1 MRIIITE
8 TQLKRVLLYETKQ
21 EVITDE
27 FLDKAK
33 DIVTKLQN
41 RGFSLDSA
49 CAMAGNI
56 WAESQF
62 DSSNEGDNG
71 AYGLLQWLGD
81 RKKALNSLAVHRK
94 VDVSSEKLQLDFI
107 KIELKDGYKIGGEFI
122 PNLPEDIRD
131 ANEYEVDR
139 FNSAMKSDTIPAKA
153 YSFAIKSERCGD
165 CGGTLGIRKQSAK
178 RIHDYIN
185 GTYKKTNGNVKSTTS
200 STTKKEE
207 KGSHSVGS
215 TIYPKESEGYTN
227 VRKDANRES
236 DRVAK
241 IMSPNKIGTIT
252 KIKTDDDGYQW
263 YQVTLDKKVGGFTT
277 GWVRSDAIK

>member
-21 EVITDE
+21 QVITDE
-27 FLDKAK
+27 YLDKAK

-62 DSSNEGDNG
+62 DPTEKGPNG
-71 AYGLLQWLGD
+71 AWGLLQWTSD

-94 VDVSSEKLQLDFI
+94 VPISEEQLQLDFI

-122 PNLPEDIRD
+122 PNLPKDIKD
-131 ANEYEVDR
+131 AHEYEIDQ

-153 YSFAIKSERCGD
+153 SSFAKKVERCGD
-165 CGGTLGIRKQSAK
+165 CGGTLDIRKQSAK
-178 RIHDYIN
+178 RINDYIN
-185 GTYKKTNGNVKSTTS
+185 GTYSKSSTKSTPT
-200 STTKKEE
+200 STTKKEVS
-207 KGSHSVGS
+207 GSHSVGS
-215 TIYPKESEGYTN
+215 TVYPKESEGYAN
-227 VRKDANRES
+227 VRQDPNRGSE
-236 DRVAK
+236 RIAIV
-241 IMSPNKIGTIT
+241 MSPNKIGKIT
-252 KIKTDDDGYQW
+252 KVEIDGVGNEW
-263 YQVTLDKKVGGFTT
+263 YQVTLDKKVGELTT
-277 GWVRSDAIK
+277 GWVRSDAVK

>member
-21 EVITDE
+21 QVITDE
-27 FLDKAK
+27 YLDKAK

-62 DSSNEGDNG
+62 DSSSEGSNG
-71 AYGLLQWLGD
+71 AFGLLQWLGD

-94 VDVSSEKLQLDFI
+94 VDTTSEKLQLDFI

-122 PNLPEDIRD
+122 PNLPKDIKD
-131 ANEYEVDR
+131 AHEYEIDQ
-139 FNSAMKSDTIPAKA
+139 FNGAMKSDTIPAKA
-153 YSFAIKSERCGD
+153 YSFAKKVERCGD
-165 CGGTLGIRKQSAK
+165 CGGTLDIRKQSAK
-178 RIHDYIN
+178 RISDYIN
-185 GTYKKTNGNVKSTTS
+185 GTYSKSSTKSTPS
-200 STTKKEE
+200 STTKKEVS
-207 KGSHSVGS
+207 GSHSVGS
-215 TIYPKESEGYTN
+215 TVYPKESEGYAN
-227 VRKDANRES
+227 VRKDANRDS
-236 DRVAK
+236 DRIVK
-241 IMSPNKIGTIT
+241 VMTPNKIGKIT
-252 KIKTDDDGYQW
+252 KVKIDGDGNEW
-263 YQVTLDKKVGGFTT
+263 YQVTLDKKIDGFTT

>member
-8 TQLKRVLLYETKQ
+8 TQLKKVLLYETKQ

-71 AYGLLQWLGD
+71 AFGLLQWLGD

-94 VDVSSEKLQLDFI
+94 VDTTNEKLQLDFI
-107 KIELKDGYKIGGEFI
+107 KIELKDGYKVGGELI
-122 PNLPEDIRD
+122 PNLPKDIK
-131 ANEYEVDR
+131 ASPEYEINQ
-139 FNSAMKSDTIPAKA
+139 FNSAMRSDTIPSKA
-153 YSFAIKSERCGD
+153 ENFATKSERCGK
-165 CGGTLGIRKQSAK
+165 CSGTINIRKQSAK

-185 GTYKKTNGNVKSTTS
+185 GTYKKNSTTS
-200 STTKKEE
+200 TPTSTTKKEVS
-207 KGSHSVGS
+207 GSHSVGS
-215 TIYPKESEGYTN
+215 TVYPKESEGYAN
-227 VRKDANRES
+227 VRKDANRDS
-236 DRVAK
+236 DRIAK
-241 IMSPNKIGTIT
+241 VISPNKIGKIT
-252 KIKTDDDGYQW
+252 KVKIDGDGNEW
-263 YQVTLDKKVGGFTT
+263 YQVTLDKKVDGFTT
-277 GWVRSDAIK
+277 GWVRSDAVK

>member
-8 TQLKRVLLYETKQ
+8 TQLKKVLLFETKQ

-27 FLDKAK
+27 YLDKAK

-62 DSSNEGDNG
+62 DSTSEGSNG
-71 AYGLLQWLGD
+71 AFGLLQWLGD

-94 VDVSSEKLQLDFI
+94 VNATSEKLQLDFI

-122 PNLPEDIRD
+122 PNLPKDIRD
-131 ANEYEVDR
+131 SHEYEMNQ
-139 FNSAMKSDTIPAKA
+139 FNGAMKSDTIPAKA
-153 YSFAIKSERCGD
+153 YSFAKKVERCGD
-165 CGGTLGIRKQSAK
+165 CGGTLDIRKQSAK

-185 GTYKKTNGNVKSTTS
+185 GTYKKTNNNIKITAA
-200 STTKKEE
+200 KKEE
-207 KGSHSVGS
+207 NGSHSVGS
-215 TIYPKESEGYTN
+215 TVYPKESEGYAN
-227 VRKDANRES
+227 VRKESNRES
-236 DRVAK
+236 DRIVK
-241 IMSPNKIGTIT
+241 IMYPEKIGKIT
-252 KIKTDDDGYQW
+252 KIKNDDEGYTW
-263 YQVTLDKKVGGFTT
+263 YQITLDKKVDGFTT
-277 GWVRSDAIK
+277 GWVRSDAVK